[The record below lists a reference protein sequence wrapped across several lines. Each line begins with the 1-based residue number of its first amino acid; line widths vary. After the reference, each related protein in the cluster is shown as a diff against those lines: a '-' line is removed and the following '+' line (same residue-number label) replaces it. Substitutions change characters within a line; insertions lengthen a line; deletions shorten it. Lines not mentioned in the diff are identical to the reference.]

1 MAHFLSWRIS
11 FVTVS
16 SNIMAAVLVA
26 AAVSPPIFV
35 HVASNKN
42 SSDAVQTTTHP
53 PYPSFS
59 ELEYHVRKALD

>member
-1 MAHFLSWRIS
+1 MAHFLSWLTS

-16 SNIMAAVLVA
+16 SNIMAAVVA